1 MFGSPAVIHA
11 ALTLHYYR
19 WDVIYLK
26 NYSMRI
32 WDFSNSIIWDNQN
45 TSKGKLAGSI
55 LYIFYFTGN
64 LLDAQ
69 NTLQW
74 LLSQADS
81 ASIEEVT
88 GTMMDKLIK
97 ETKHLVVLFC
107 KYIGYAIIALT
118 HTCYLLKHY
127 TSTPSQH
134 STNPPVANGL
144 VQNGRPISPR
154 PGSRNANL
162 HPNAMQNIP
171 GRPISPLSPPTYL
184 PAEKVKGLAMEI
196 WMLCY
201 IECVYSKYLLK
212 KLSKS

>member
-1 MFGSPAVIHA
+1 M
-11 ALTLHYYR
+11 
-19 WDVIYLK
+19 
-26 NYSMRI
+26 
-32 WDFSNSIIWDNQN
+32 
-45 TSKGKLAGSI
+45 KGKLAGSI
-55 LYIFYFTGN
+55 LYIFFFTGN

-162 HPNAMQNIP
+162 HPNAMQNMP

-196 WMLCY
+196 
-201 IECVYSKYLLK
+201 
-212 KLSKS
+212 

>member
-1 MFGSPAVIHA
+1 M
-11 ALTLHYYR
+11 
-19 WDVIYLK
+19 
-26 NYSMRI
+26 
-32 WDFSNSIIWDNQN
+32 
-45 TSKGKLAGSI
+45 
-55 LYIFYFTGN
+55 
-64 LLDAQ
+64 DAQ

-144 VQNGRPISPR
+144 VQNGDVGGGGRPISPR

-162 HPNAMQNIP
+162 HPNAMQNIQ
-171 GRPISPLSPPTYL
+171 GRPISPLAPPTYL

-196 WMLCY
+196 
-201 IECVYSKYLLK
+201 
-212 KLSKS
+212 